1 MDDDGAAP
9 SDMVVIE
16 WFDAPGEA
24 SQAASM
30 LVENGVGA
38 VLDQDSPPRTGLAVL
53 ASDAE
58 RARQI
63 LGLEDPEPTVGEDEL
78 KSMNRSWLVP
88 VLVFCAV
95 MVVVPLVA
103 FFVSFKL
110 SGG

>member
-1 MDDDGAAP
+1 MDDNGTTPPDLI
-9 SDMVVIE
+9 VLE
-16 WFDAPGEA
+16 WFDALGDA

-53 ASDAE
+53 GSDAE

-63 LGLEDPEPTVGEDEL
+63 LGLADPEPTGDEDEL

-103 FFVSFKL
+103 FFMSFKL

>member
-1 MDDDGAAP
+1 MDDDSTAA
-9 SDMVVIE
+9 SDMVVLE
-16 WFDAPGEA
+16 WFDAPGDA

-38 VLDQDSPPRTGLAVL
+38 VLDQDSPSRTGLAVL
-53 ASDAE
+53 GSDAE

-63 LGLEDPEPTVGEDEL
+63 LGLADPGPMVGEDEL

-95 MVVVPLVA
+95 MLVVPLVA